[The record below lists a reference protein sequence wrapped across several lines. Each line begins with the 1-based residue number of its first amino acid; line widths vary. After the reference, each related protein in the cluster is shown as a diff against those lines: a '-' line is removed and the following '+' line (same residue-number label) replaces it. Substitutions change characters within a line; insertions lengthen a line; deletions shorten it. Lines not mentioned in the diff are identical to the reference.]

1 MKVVSR
7 ASNTDARLSLLIC
20 LTAVKIATSHLT
32 IWIYF
37 EFPEVSSHVVAMC
50 AGGGVSRG
58 QWFVRG
64 VVCVLCKAAARLLRL
79 KHSQS
84 FLGWGSLLARVH
96 LSSAQCLYHSWAADL
111 TPQFATYTPSGWSEH
126 WCVAPH
132 LQQLGQVAVS
142 TLVSWLGELETEA
155 KFQPHLASG

>member
-1 MKVVSR
+1 MSR
-7 ASNTDARLSLLIC
+7 ASNTDARLSSFIC
-20 LTAVKIATSHLT
+20 LTAVKIAAFHLT
-32 IWIYF
+32 LWIYF
-37 EFPEVSSHVVAMC
+37 GFPEVSSHVVVVC
-50 AGGGVSRG
+50 AGGGVFQRA
-58 QWFVRG
+58 
-64 VVCVLCKAAARLLRL
+64 VVCKGGGLCALQGCSPTLLSL
-79 KHSQS
+79 KHSQR

-96 LSSAQCLYHSWAADL
+96 LSSAQCLYHSWATDL

-126 WCVAPH
+126 WCVTPR